1 MRSRRLQVLVS
12 DDPDHR
18 MRRVAAVIRTTIAA
32 ALAVLFGGACGDSS
46 SPVAEPAHF
55 RQSDSAYVIRAVEA
69 RFGQGE
75 LDDGQEREQIVFGSI
90 LDVDRTPSG
99 WAIVDGLNDHIV
111 LLDSALNPLRIV
123 GRVGE
128 GPGEFQSPFQ
138 LSMLGDT
145 MAVFDMSAGRIS
157 YLGPE
162 GDFLRVSEPVRRFAM
177 TFAFHPA
184 SGVFFPVL
192 SEHHYLLRTTGD
204 RQSLVAPIPADF
216 RREVVD
222 DDWSRLRD
230 GNAKTFDGRYLV
242 LDGGWTPELV
252 LARTELVVRPVGEE
266 GSD

>member
-18 MRRVAAVIRTTIAA
+18 VRRAATVIRTTIAA

-75 LDDGQEREQIVFGSI
+75 LVGGQEGEQIVFGSI

-99 WAIVDGLNDHIV
+99 WAVVDGLNDHIV
-111 LLDSALNPLRIV
+111 LLDSDLNPLRIV

-177 TFAFHPA
+177 TFAFHPT
-184 SGVFFPVL
+184 SGA
-192 SEHHYLLRTTGD
+192 TT
-204 RQSLVAPIPADF
+204 II
-216 RREVVD
+216 VD